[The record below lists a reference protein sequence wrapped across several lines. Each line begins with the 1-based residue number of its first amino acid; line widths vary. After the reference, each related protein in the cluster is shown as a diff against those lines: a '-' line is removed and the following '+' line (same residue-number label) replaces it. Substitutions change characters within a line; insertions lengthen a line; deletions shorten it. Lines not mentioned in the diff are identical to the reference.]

1 MKSAIEFRK
10 EAASLRDEVVKT
22 LLARREEV
30 KELYVKLTDSEE
42 NPEGN
47 IQLTQGFIHSYIDD
61 QSNEV
66 IGAISTD
73 GELCLLDTGYD
84 TRNIEFRDVSTY
96 GLIYLVEELEDMI
109 KNPETI
115 DIV

>member
-1 MKSAIEFRK
+1 MKTAIEFR
-10 EAASLRDEVVKT
+10 EEVASIREEVIKT
-22 LLARREEV
+22 LFARREEV
-30 KELYVKLTDSEE
+30 KDLYVKKTDSDEC
-42 NPEGN
+42 PEGD
-47 IQLTQGFIHSYIDD
+47 IHFTQGFIHNYIDD

-66 IGAISTD
+66 IVAISTD

-84 TRNIEFRDVSTY
+84 TRHIEFRDVSTY

-115 DIV
+115 EIY

>member
-1 MKSAIEFRK
+1 MTGIM
-10 EAASLRDEVVKT
+10 V
-22 LLARREEV
+22 LARF
-30 KELYVKLTDSEE
+30 LL
-42 NPEGN
+42 PEP
-47 IQLTQGFIHSYIDD
+47 SDD

-66 IGAISTD
+66 IGGISTD